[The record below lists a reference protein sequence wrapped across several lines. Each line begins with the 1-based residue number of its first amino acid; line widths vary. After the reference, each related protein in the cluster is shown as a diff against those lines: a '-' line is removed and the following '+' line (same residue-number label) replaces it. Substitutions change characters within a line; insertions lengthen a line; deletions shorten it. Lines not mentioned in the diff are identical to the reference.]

1 VTGNRKAHSLAPL
14 QARPVHLRI
23 YRSILSCGISM
34 SCPSKAWKPGC
45 AAGYA
50 LSEGEEA
57 VARVHE
63 ASSYWYRDFV
73 QAQRSEVEVAWRA
86 SA

>member
-1 VTGNRKAHSLAPL
+1 
-14 QARPVHLRI
+14 
-23 YRSILSCGISM
+23 M
-34 SCPSKAWKPGC
+34 SCPSKARKPGC

-63 ASSYWYRDFV
+63 ASFYWYRDFV
-73 QAQRSEVEVAWRA
+73 QAQRSGLEVAWRA